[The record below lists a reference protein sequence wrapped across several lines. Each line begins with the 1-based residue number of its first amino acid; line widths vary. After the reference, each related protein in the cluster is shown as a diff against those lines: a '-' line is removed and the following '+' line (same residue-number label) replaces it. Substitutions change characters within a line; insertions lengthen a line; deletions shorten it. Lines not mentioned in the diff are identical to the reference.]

1 VSTLDLPATQILVL
15 RLGADAVL
23 EGGLLG
29 AIERI
34 ETNESLRVLDALFVR
49 RAPDTGEL
57 EALVATGNASGAM
70 TVAALEF
77 RLDPASR
84 RATSARALEAMP
96 HLAALAQ
103 ALEPAEALAAVLIQH
118 RWLAGLGSHLERS
131 GVSSVSARFVDA
143 STLSELEPDVLDSA
157 VRAG

>member
-1 VSTLDLPATQILVL
+1 VTALDLPATQILVL
-15 RLGADAVL
+15 RLAADASL
-23 EGGLLG
+23 EGELLG

-34 ETNESLRVLDALFVR
+34 ETNQSLRVLDAFFVR

-77 RLDPASR
+77 RLDPGTR

-103 ALEPAEALAAVLIQH
+103 ALEPAEALAAVLIEH
-118 RWLAGLGSHLERS
+118 RWLAQLTSDLARA
-131 GVSSVSARFVDA
+131 GVASASSRFVDA
-143 STLSELEPDVLDSA
+143 TTLTELAPDVLDST

>member
-1 VSTLDLPATQILVL
+1 LSTLDLPATQILVL
-15 RLGADAVL
+15 RLGADATL

-84 RATSARALEAMP
+84 RAAV
-96 HLAALAQ
+96 AQ

-131 GVSSVSARFVDA
+131 GVASVSARFVDA